1 MKPLLAA
8 FRFLTILPLGRSPDR
23 PEDLAGS
30 VLFFPLVGLFIGIA
44 ALAADSLAM
53 AFLPSLPA
61 AVCTVLVLIV
71 FSGGLHM
78 DGLAD
83 TADGFG
89 SARPRDKVLE
99 IMRDSRIGTMGV
111 VAVVAAIL
119 MKVAFLDAVP
129 VSLRAQAVLLMPVA
143 GRAALLWSMAWLP
156 YARPEGGLATAFRR
170 KGSSVNA
177 IWALVFLLA
186 CGAGVGGWPGAAA
199 AGAVLVVIAGWLMVC
214 RRKIGGFTGDTLGAS
229 CEIAEIVPAVVLA
242 LWPALNLS

>member
-1 MKPLLAA
+1 MNALLAA
-8 FRFLTILPLGRSPDR
+8 FRFLTILPLGRRPEK

-30 VLFFPLVGLFIGIA
+30 ILFFPLVGLFIGIV
-44 ALAADSLAM
+44 ALVADSVAM

-61 AVCTVLVLIV
+61 AACTVLLLIV
-71 FSGGLHM
+71 LSGGLHM

-89 SARPRDKVLE
+89 SARPRERILE

-119 MKVAFLDAVP
+119 LKVAFLDAVP
-129 VSLRAQAVLLMPVA
+129 VSLRGYAVLLMPVA
-143 GRAALLWSMAWLP
+143 GRAALVWSMAWLP
-156 YARPEGGLATAFRR
+156 YARPEGGLATAFHR
-170 KGSSVNA
+170 KASSVHA
-177 IWALVFLLA
+177 VWALLFLLA

-199 AGAVLVVIAGWLMVC
+199 AMAVLVVVAGWLVIC

-229 CEIAEIVPAVVLA
+229 CEIAEVVPVLLLA
-242 LWPALNLS
+242 LWPSLGI

>member
-8 FRFLTILPLGRSPDR
+8 LRFLTILPLGRRPDR

-44 ALAADSLAM
+44 VLAADSLAM

-61 AVCTVLVLIV
+61 AVCTVLLLIV
-71 FSGGLHM
+71 LSGGLHM

-89 SARPRDKVLE
+89 SARPREKILE

-119 MKVAFLDAVP
+119 LKVAFLDAVP
-129 VSLRAQAVLLMPVA
+129 MSLRGQAILLMPVA
-143 GRAALLWSMAWLP
+143 GRAALVWSMTWLP
-156 YARPEGGLATAFRR
+156 YARPEGGLATAFHR
-170 KGSSVNA
+170 KGSSVHA
-177 IWALVFLLA
+177 ICALVFLLA
-186 CGAGVGGWPGAAA
+186 CGIALGGLPGVAA